1 MNDLNSQDEEDRNV
15 ERWILKN
22 IELPKVA
29 ILDMLGQA
37 ISIRN
42 IVSLEL
48 IQNILFGHDG
58 IKFESDILEN
68 RTGT

>member
-1 MNDLNSQDEEDRNV
+1 MNDLNSQDEEDRNDV

-29 ILDMLGQA
+29 ILDVLGQA

-42 IVSLEL
+42 IASLEL
-48 IQNILFGHDG
+48 I
-58 IKFESDILEN
+58 
-68 RTGT
+68 

>member
-1 MNDLNSQDEEDRNV
+1 VNDLNSQDEEDQNNV

-22 IELPKVA
+22 IELPRVK
-29 ILDMLGQA
+29 ILDVLGQA

-48 IQNILFGHDG
+48 V
-58 IKFESDILEN
+58 
-68 RTGT
+68 